1 MIPLVASQTLLQLL
15 GQRRSLLMAL
25 LALIPVLVA
34 VLVRAFA
41 SVVVDPRELAAGLVG
56 GLVLNLVLPLVA
68 LVFGTA
74 ALGQEIEDG
83 TIVYLLTKP
92 VARWR
97 LFAGKVIAAWLA
109 TTVIVGTSAAIASAT
124 LLVGRPAD
132 LLLPAFVAAVA
143 WGALCY
149 VALFACLSV
158 RFSRALIIGLVYVFL
173 WEATLSRFAPGT
185 RLFSV
190 RQYTV
195 SVVEA
200 LAHTPARFVEAPVD
214 AKTAIVMS
222 MAVLLVTCWYGV
234 WRLGRYE
241 LRERS

>member
-1 MIPLVASQTLLQLL
+1 MIALVASQTLSQLL
-15 GQRRSLLMAL
+15 GQRRSVLMGL
-25 LALIPVLVA
+25 LALVPVLVA
-34 VLVRAFA
+34 VLVRLLAELEE
-41 SVVVDPRELAAGLVG
+41 DPREVAIGLVG

-74 ALGQEIEDG
+74 AIGQEIEDG
-83 TIVYLLTKP
+83 TVVYLLTKP

-109 TTVIVGTSAAIASAT
+109 TTVIVGTSAAVAAAI
-124 LLVGRPAD
+124 LLVGRTAD
-132 LLLPAFVAAVA
+132 LVLPAFVAAVA

-158 RFSRALIIGLVYVFL
+158 RFARALIIGLVYVFV

-200 LAHTPARFVEAPVD
+200 LAQTPARFVNAQLD
-214 AKTAIVMS
+214 TTTAVVMS
-222 MAVLLVTCWYGV
+222 TAVVLVTCWYGV
-234 WRLGRYE
+234 RLLGRYE